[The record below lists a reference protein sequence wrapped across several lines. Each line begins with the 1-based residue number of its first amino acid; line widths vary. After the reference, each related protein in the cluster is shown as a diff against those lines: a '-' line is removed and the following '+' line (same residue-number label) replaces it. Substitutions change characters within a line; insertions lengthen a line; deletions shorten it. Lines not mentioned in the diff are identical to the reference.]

1 MASTITLERDGHDQP
16 WGFRL
21 QGGVDVGIPLS
32 VQRVLVG
39 TPAEGVLLKGDVITK
54 ISQTDAKNLTHQ
66 QAADLFNNA
75 GNQIAVSIKRSGHSG
90 GAVPVVNGT
99 SSTTS
104 AVPASPPVSGGV
116 ALPGLVTLSTA
127 RSSDNPALA
136 SLPQTQFML
145 KSDLP
150 TPTKE
155 PTANLEALSIQ
166 NQPYRTTPLITPGAK
181 VKAEIGTGSMQHL
194 KMQED
199 HITGVKEPQYVPVPQ
214 SVVRNQKANEILM
227 KQKRHRPQ
235 LNGALSKT
243 FNPTRGWLSNEVTG
257 TLNQIQK
264 QQYQTQQ
271 TLIGTTQQ
279 QVSQQVTQ
287 QQVVTEKII
296 TSSNIVSSSTS
307 SSSSSSNVPVVAA
320 AVATPKL
327 EPVVEEPRQTPSA
340 PKQFNSP
347 AGLYSAENAK
357 EALQQSAAGL
367 NPVSGSSVLAVEAAP
382 GVKGT
387 RTPTNTYKPPQVLLT
402 PSKDY
407 NPKESATWRALQE
420 TDAPIDPDKIAN
432 YSSMKEHDPVY
443 AEIYQAPKLHS
454 PGERPAPRRNS
465 NPTASR
471 SPVAEFLPFNL
482 KKGTPDE
489 ELPQPPKLHTS
500 SAVMDAALADS
511 KPMSHQLNSEPV
523 RIPMYEEETFLP
535 AEPRR
540 PGRKQ
545 SASGGKKRIA
555 QCNSFNKL
563 MMDVLGE

>member
-127 RSSDNPALA
+127 RSSD
-136 SLPQTQFML
+136 
-145 KSDLP
+145 
-150 TPTKE
+150 
-155 PTANLEALSIQ
+155 
-166 NQPYRTTPLITPGAK
+166 PYRTTPLITPGAK

-523 RIPMYEEETFLP
+523 RIPMYEEGDLAHNEFFEEETFLP

>member
-227 KQKRHRPQ
+227 KQK
-235 LNGALSKT
+235 
-243 FNPTRGWLSNEVTG
+243 
-257 TLNQIQK
+257 
-264 QQYQTQQ
+264 TQQ

-523 RIPMYEEETFLP
+523 RIPMYEEGDLAHNEFFEEETFLP

>member
-127 RSSDNPALA
+127 RSSD
-136 SLPQTQFML
+136 
-145 KSDLP
+145 
-150 TPTKE
+150 
-155 PTANLEALSIQ
+155 
-166 NQPYRTTPLITPGAK
+166 
-181 VKAEIGTGSMQHL
+181 
-194 KMQED
+194 
-199 HITGVKEPQYVPVPQ
+199 
-214 SVVRNQKANEILM
+214 
-227 KQKRHRPQ
+227 RHRPQ

-523 RIPMYEEETFLP
+523 RIPMYEEGDLAHNEFFEEETFLP

>member
-166 NQPYRTTPLITPGAK
+166 NQ
-181 VKAEIGTGSMQHL
+181 
-194 KMQED
+194 
-199 HITGVKEPQYVPVPQ
+199 
-214 SVVRNQKANEILM
+214 
-227 KQKRHRPQ
+227 
-235 LNGALSKT
+235 
-243 FNPTRGWLSNEVTG
+243 VTG

-523 RIPMYEEETFLP
+523 RIPMYEEGDLAHNEFFEEETFLP